1 MNATREEKLQA
12 AGWKVSTVNEFL
24 GLTPEESA
32 LIETRLALS
41 SLLRKQRSDA
51 ELSQE
56 GLAEK
61 IHSSQSRIAKA
72 EKGDDGEPEAAAFEQ
87 AGDLAA
93 LVSGVAR
100 RGGDTIRSAESRR

>member
-51 ELSQE
+51 ALSQE

-72 EKGDDGEPEAAAFEQ
+72 EKGDPSISFDFLFRALLGAGTTNQQIGETI
-87 AGDLAA
+87 
-93 LVSGVAR
+93 AR
-100 RGGDTIRSAESRR
+100 TDAKT